1 MASNLDDDRCKNFRE
16 FYREEEV
23 FRLMRRKG
31 VHPYEYMIDW
41 KKYEETS
48 LPPKDAFYSRFN
60 MNGINDQDYEH
71 AQQVWNRITPEHEN
85 ITLGDYH
92 DVYLATDVLLLADVF
107 ETFRGTCLKNYKLV
121 QHIFTPH
128 PD

>member
-1 MASNLDDDRCKNFRE
+1 MINGSTLGSFTRRKF
-16 FYREEEV
+16 

-31 VHPYEYMIDW
+31 VYPYEYMDGW
-41 KKYEETS
+41 KKFEEAS
-48 LPPKDAFYSRFN
+48 LPPKDAFYSRLN
-60 MNGINDQDYEH
+60 MKGISDQDYED

-107 ETFRGTCLKNYKLV
+107 ETFQNTYLKSYKLDPA
-121 QHIFTPH
+121 HFTPRL
-128 PD
+128 D